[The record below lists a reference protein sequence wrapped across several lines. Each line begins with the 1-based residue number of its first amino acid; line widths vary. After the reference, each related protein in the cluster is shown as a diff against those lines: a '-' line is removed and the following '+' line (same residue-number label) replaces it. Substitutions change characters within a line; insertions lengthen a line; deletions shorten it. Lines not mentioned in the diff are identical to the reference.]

1 MDKLDGAQ
9 SETIQ
14 GNVTV
19 DPLSQAVAVDM
30 PEIEDVLDCDTGEYV
45 DVRRWIGSW
54 RYELLVPQRLDIKE
68 RIGTAP
74 RFRCSL
80 CSVPVYLIANQ
91 HKRFFF
97 RHDREDGSCPAQ
109 TRSPLSR
116 DEILAR
122 KYHGLRESEPHRRIK
137 TLIARSLTADPA
149 FSEALVERQW
159 RSSSDPRNRRQP
171 DVQATGPMG
180 RVAFEVQLST
190 TFLDVVA
197 ARRGF
202 YRQEGALLVWVMG
215 WFDPEYRRLTT
226 DDLLFSNNSNILVV
240 DEETTSLSESTRR
253 FHVRC
258 HHRRPVREGDELVD
272 HWESSVVAFA
282 NLHRD
287 DEAQRCWHFDYEG
300 EAAAMRAASAHDR
313 VQRDNETATALREEL
328 FGFWIS
334 RNPPLLLDDAERA
347 RWAALRRGFGGR
359 GISLP
364 ATPDEDSSF
373 IALMNALTSAKEGR
387 PVGWHYKK
395 LIEVGHRLAEGHPQ
409 HVVAFGHALRH
420 FGSADAMEAQDGS
433 GKWNRRRAAI
443 RASLE
448 RGDRHFFPDI
458 TSLPLLMLVIPE
470 VGRKLQTLIAKANA
484 AGRAPSPE
492 QEAVA

>member
-1 MDKLDGAQ
+1 MDEPDGAQ
-9 SETIQ
+9 SKTVQ
-14 GNVTV
+14 GNTTV
-19 DPLSQAVAVDM
+19 DPLSQAVAVDT
-30 PEIEDVLDCDTGEYV
+30 PAIKDVLDCNTGDYR
-45 DVRRWIGSW
+45 DVRQWIGSW

-137 TLIARSLTADPA
+137 ALVARSLTADPA
-149 FSEALVERQW
+149 FSEVLVERQW
-159 RSSSDPRNRRQP
+159 RSSSDPRNRRRP

-180 RVAFEVQLST
+180 GVAFEVQLST

-197 ARRGF
+197 ARRCF
-202 YRQEGALLVWVMG
+202 YRQEGALLVWMMG

-240 DEETTSLSESTRR
+240 DEETTTLSESTGR

-258 HHRRPVREGDELVD
+258 HYRRPVRKGDELVD
-272 HWESSVVAFA
+272 HWESSLVAFVD
-282 NLHRD
+282 LRRD

-300 EAAAMRAASAHDR
+300 EAAAMRAAIAEDR
-313 VQRDNETATALREEL
+313 LQRDNEIATALREEL
-328 FGFWIS
+328 FRFWSS

-347 RWAALRRGFGGR
+347 RWATLRRGFSGR

-364 ATPDEDSSF
+364 VAPDEDSSF
-373 IALMNALTSAKEGR
+373 VALMNALSSAKEGR
-387 PVGWHYKK
+387 PVGWNYRK
-395 LIEVGHRLAEGHPQ
+395 LIEVGHRLAEGDPQ

-420 FGSADAMEAQDGS
+420 FGAADAMEAQDGT
-433 GKWNRRRAAI
+433 GKWKRRRATI

-448 RGDRHFFPDI
+448 RGDREFMPDI
-458 TSLPLLMLVIPE
+458 ASLPLLMLLIPE
-470 VGRKLQTLIAKANA
+470 VGKKMQTLIAKANA
-484 AGRAPSPE
+484 ADGAASSDE
-492 QEAVA
+492 ETIA

>member
-1 MDKLDGAQ
+1 MDGLDEAQ

-19 DPLSQAVAVDM
+19 DPLSQAVAVDT
-30 PEIEDVLDCDTGEYV
+30 PEIEDVLNCDTGEYL
-45 DVRRWIGSW
+45 DVLRWIGSW
-54 RYELLVPQRLDIKE
+54 RYELLVPQRLDIKA
-68 RIGTAP
+68 RIGKVP
-74 RFRCSL
+74 RFRCAL

-122 KYHGLRESEPHRRIK
+122 KYRGLRESEPHRRIK
-137 TLIARSLTADPA
+137 ALIARSLTADPT
-149 FSEALVERQW
+149 FSEVMVERQW

-202 YRQEGALLVWVMG
+202 YREEGALLVWVMG

-240 DEETTSLSESTRR
+240 DEETTTLSESTGR

-258 HHRRPVREGDELVD
+258 HYRQPVREGDELVD
-272 HWESSVVAFA
+272 RWESSVVAFA
-282 NLHRD
+282 DLHRD

-300 EAAAMRAASAHDR
+300 EAAAMRAAIAHDR
-313 VQRDNETATALREEL
+313 LQRDNETAAALREAL
-328 FGFWIS
+328 FGFWIA

-347 RWAALRRGFGGR
+347 RWAALRRGFDGR

-373 IALMNALTSAKEGR
+373 IALMNALTSAKEGH

-395 LIEVGHRLAEGHPQ
+395 LIEVGHRLAEGDPQ

-420 FGSADAMEAQDGS
+420 FGVADAMEAQDGT

-448 RGDRHFFPDI
+448 RGEPDFMPDRD
-458 TSLPLLMLVIPE
+458 TLPLIGFLLPGLQDRLE
-470 VGRKLQTLIAKANA
+470 KLLQ
-484 AGRAPSPE
+484 RAE
-492 QEAVA
+492 T

>member
-1 MDKLDGAQ
+1 MDEPNGAQ
-9 SETIQ
+9 SRTVQ
-14 GNVTV
+14 GNTTV
-19 DPLSQAVAVDM
+19 APLSQAVAVDI
-30 PEIEDVLDCDTGEYV
+30 PAIEYVLDCDTGDYR
-45 DVRRWIGSW
+45 DVRQWIGSW

-137 TLIARSLTADPA
+137 ALVARSLTADPA
-149 FSEALVERQW
+149 FSEVLVERQW
-159 RSSSDPRNRRQP
+159 RSSSDPRNGRRP
-171 DVQATGPMG
+171 DVQAIGPMG
-180 RVAFEVQLST
+180 RAAFEVQLST

-197 ARRGF
+197 ARRCF

-240 DEETTSLSESTRR
+240 NEETTILSESAGR
-253 FHVRC
+253 FHVAC
-258 HHRRPVREGDELVD
+258 HYRRPVREGDELID
-272 HWESSVVAFA
+272 CWESTIVAFA
-282 NLHRD
+282 DLHRD
-287 DEAQRCWHFDYEG
+287 DEGQRCWHFDYEG
-300 EAAAMRAASAHDR
+300 EAAAIRAAIAQDR
-313 VQRDNETATALREEL
+313 LQRENEVAEALREEL
-328 FGFWIS
+328 FRFWIS
-334 RNPPLLLDDAERA
+334 RNPRLLPDDAERA
-347 RWAALRRGFGGR
+347 RWASLRSGFNGR
-359 GISLP
+359 GIFLP
-364 ATPDEDSSF
+364 ATSDEDSSF
-373 IALMNALTSAKEGR
+373 IALLNALASAKEGR
-387 PVGWHYKK
+387 PVGWNYKK

-420 FGSADAMEAQDGS
+420 FGSAEAMEAEDS
-433 GKWNRRRAAI
+433 TGKWNRRRAAI

-448 RGDRHFFPDI
+448 RGDRDFIPDI

-484 AGRAPSPE
+484 AGRAPSSE
-492 QEAVA
+492 KGAVA